1 MKSPQARDWSALQ
14 DCCAYSPRAHKLAQ
28 LLTEVVSA
36 GDLCKR
42 HVDSVFTGQAGLSV
56 MDFLH
61 RMCKYGKAPPE
72 AVICCG
78 LLVYRLLSHVS
89 WSLDSHNA
97 HRVIAAAFLLAEKT
111 SSDEISGVT
120 HHTKLSGIPA
130 KELIILERA
139 LLTQVNWE
147 ICISAEEYSQFC
159 SLLDAFEPRPKNF
172 SVMQHRSRRKGRA

>member
-1 MKSPQARDWSALQ
+1 MRSPQPRDWSALQ
-14 DCCAYSPRAHKLAQ
+14 NCCAFSPRAYKLAQ

-42 HVDSVFTGQAGLSV
+42 HVDCVFTGQAGLSV
-56 MDFLH
+56 MDFMH
-61 RMCKYGKAPPE
+61 RMCKYAKAPPE

-89 WSLDSHNA
+89 WSLDSYNA
-97 HRVIAAAFLLAEKT
+97 HRVIAAAFLVAEKT
-111 SSDEISGVT
+111 SSDKISGFT
-120 HHTKLSGIPA
+120 HHAKVFGIPT

-147 ICISAEEYSQFC
+147 ICISPEEYSQFC
-159 SLLDAFEPRPKNF
+159 CLLDAFEPRPKKF
-172 SVMQHRSRRKGRA
+172 SERQHRSGRKARA